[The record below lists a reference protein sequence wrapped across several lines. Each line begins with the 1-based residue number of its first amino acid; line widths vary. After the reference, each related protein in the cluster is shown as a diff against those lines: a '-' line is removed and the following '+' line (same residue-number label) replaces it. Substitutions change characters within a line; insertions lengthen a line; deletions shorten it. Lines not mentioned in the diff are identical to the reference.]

1 MIPFFENPPA
11 AVIRAKSSRRGP
23 PKPWTLLF
31 NPEACDEEHAGKT
44 LEEMELPEEEVVA
57 QAKEITELREQL
69 RWAAAAAANQP
80 DQLQYY
86 EEKELKELE
95 ARVSRDHYPLQG
107 QQKRERQRALR
118 DR

>member
-1 MIPFFENPPA
+1 MQ
-11 AVIRAKSSRRGP
+11 
-23 PKPWTLLF
+23 PWALLF
-31 NPEACDEEHAGKT
+31 DPEACDKEFAGKT
-44 LEEMELPEEEVVA
+44 LEEMELSEVEVVA
-57 QAKEITELREQL
+57 QAKEITKLREHL
-69 RWAAAAAANQP
+69 RWAAATAANQP